1 MIEIFSFQISRPITL
16 KKDNIQTRNRKL
28 AAKAK
33 KRARLNGMGIAG
45 MAGLGAAHDFFKS
58 PLTDS
63 RFSAYSGIAAAGM
76 NPSSYLASAAAAS
89 NPMSQY
95 YASGLTGHASYR
107 DHATA
112 AAQMNQFMSTA
123 SNYGLDRYGMTS
135 TNPYVGHPGVP
146 THSAFP
152 FGSGSGA
159 AGNSTALSG
168 GLANATSPMIAA
180 GATA

>member
-1 MIEIFSFQISRPITL
+1 
-16 KKDNIQTRNRKL
+16 
-28 AAKAK
+28 
-33 KRARLNGMGIAG
+33 MGIAG
-45 MAGLGAAHDFFKS
+45 MAGMAAHDFFKT

-95 YASGLTGHASYR
+95 YASGLTGHAASYR

-123 SNYGLDRYGMTS
+123 SNYGFDRYGMGS
-135 TNPYVGHPGVP
+135 SNPYVGHPSMPPHG
-146 THSAFP
+146 AFP

-159 AGNSTALSG
+159 AGNSSVLAG
-168 GLANATSPMIAA
+168 GIANPTSPMIAA

>member
-1 MIEIFSFQISRPITL
+1 
-16 KKDNIQTRNRKL
+16 
-28 AAKAK
+28 
-33 KRARLNGMGIAG
+33 
-45 MAGLGAAHDFFKS
+45 
-58 PLTDS
+58 
-63 RFSAYSGIAAAGM
+63 
-76 NPSSYLASAAAAS
+76 
-89 NPMSQY
+89 MSQY

-135 TNPYVGHPGVP
+135 ANPYVGHPSVAP
-146 THSAFP
+146 HSAFP

-159 AGNSTALSG
+159 SGNSTALSG
-168 GLANATSPMIAA
+168 GLANPTSPMIAA

>member
-1 MIEIFSFQISRPITL
+1 M
-16 KKDNIQTRNRKL
+16 

-45 MAGLGAAHDFFKS
+45 MAGMAAAHDFFTS
-58 PLTDS
+58 PLTDT

-76 NPSSYLASAAAAS
+76 NPSSYLATAAAAT

-95 YASGLTGHASYR
+95 YATGLTAGHAAYR
-107 DHATA
+107 DHAMS
-112 AAQMNQFMSTA
+112 AAQMNQFMSNAAA
-123 SNYGLDRYGMTS
+123 SNYGLDRYGMGPS
-135 TNPYVGHPGVP
+135 NPYVGHHGVANHG
-146 THSAFP
+146 TFP

-159 AGNSTALSG
+159 TGSSSSLSG
-168 GLANATSPMIAA
+168 GLANPTSPMIAA